1 MGEMNMTNELV
12 PIDQLERMAASF
24 AASRMF
30 GEKTK
35 EQVLALLMLAHSE
48 GVHPAIAM
56 RDFDII
62 NGRPAKKAEA
72 MHRAFIAAGGSIKW
86 HKLDDTCADATFT
99 HPQGGE
105 ARITWDMERVKRAKI
120 ANEQMYAKYPR
131 QMLRS
136 RCISEG
142 CRTVFP
148 AATSGIYELGEVAGM
163 EKDMGAAEVVRE
175 ALPEIPLKVTPEQI
189 EAIHVALSKHGVP
202 IADLLAKADLSDL
215 REMLSADAPKAIKW
229 IAAQTKAKAAI

>member
-1 MGEMNMTNELV
+1 MATELV
-12 PIDQLERMAASF
+12 PIDQLERIASSF

-30 GEKTK
+30 GDKTK

-148 AATSGIYELGEVAGM
+148 AATSGIYEPGEVAGM

-175 ALPEIPLKVTPEQI
+175 ALPEIPLKVTSEQI
-189 EAIHVALSKHGVP
+189 EAIHVALSECGVD
-202 IADLLAKADLSDL
+202 IVALLKKAELTDL
-215 REMLSADAPKAIKW
+215 REMNSADAMKAVAW
-229 IAAQTKAKAAI
+229 IRKHRKAAAPV